1 MTKVSR
7 RGFIK
12 NGSITALGLT
22 VLPQS
27 FTILEKGR
35 ARGANDRIRIGII
48 GCGDRGCNAHME
60 GVYAHTEAMNLEI
73 VALADPWR
81 VAREQANAKIKKW
94 YGRDARQFV
103 SYRDLL
109 AMDEVDA
116 VMIASPDHVH
126 TLHLEAAAVAG
137 KHIYVEKPLAME
149 MDKLVRAVDAVK
161 AAGTVVQ
168 VGTQLR
174 SLPG

>member
-1 MTKVSR
+1 MS
-7 RGFIK
+7 
-12 NGSITALGLT
+12 

-27 FTILEKGR
+27 VTILEKGR
-35 ARGANDRIRIGII
+35 ATGANDRIRIGII

-60 GVYAHTEAMNLEI
+60 GVYKHAGTINLEI
-73 VALADPWR
+73 VAVADPWR
-81 VAREQANAKIKKW
+81 IAREQANAKVKKW
-94 YGRDARQFV
+94 FGRDARQFV

-109 AMDEVDA
+109 AMEGIDA
-116 VMIASPDHVH
+116 VMIASPDHLH
-126 TLHLEAAAVAG
+126 TLHLEAAALAG

-168 VGTQLR
+168 VGTQVR
-174 SLPG
+174 SFPGIVGAT